1 MRKII
6 FISVMLFLSF
16 TAKSQVL
23 CLSTQ
28 CTATHTYVGDTVA
41 IGAIFN
47 AGSAVVSS
55 ITFTASSGP
64 NTPTIG
70 PVYNGWYS
78 GAVDT
83 GIVKVSGL
91 IAGTYLIAVVGKDT
105 KGGIT
110 APQYDSIV
118 VAPVPACPTI
128 PGPPTFSGVTITI
141 FGVPIVIPAGQ
152 GTKVT
157 FLYNGVIQTV
167 TF

>member
-1 MRKII
+1 MYKMI
-6 FISVMLFLSF
+6 FGFFLALSMSVKGQ
-16 TAKSQVL
+16 TL
-23 CLSTQ
+23 CMSTQ
-28 CTATHTYVGDTVA
+28 CTATHAHVGDTVS

-55 ITFTASSGP
+55 ISFTPSSGP

-91 IAGTYLIAVVGKDT
+91 VAGTYLISIVGKDT

-110 APQYDSIV
+110 SPQYDSIV
-118 VAPVPACPTI
+118 VVANAPL
-128 PGPPTFSGVTITI
+128 PPSRTVTGITITLY
-141 FGVPIVIPAGQ
+141 GLSVTIPAGQ

-157 FLYNGVIQTV
+157 LSDGSVQSY
-167 TF
+167 